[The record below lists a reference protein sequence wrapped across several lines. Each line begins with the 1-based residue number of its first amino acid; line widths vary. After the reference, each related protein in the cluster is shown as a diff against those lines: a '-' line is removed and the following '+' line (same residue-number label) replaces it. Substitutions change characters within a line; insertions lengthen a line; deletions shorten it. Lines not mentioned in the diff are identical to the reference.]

1 MQLDFTGKTA
11 LVVGGSSGIGNATA
25 QAFRKGGAEVHIWG
39 TRAAAAD
46 YADEEGSDLAGLIYR
61 QVDITNI
68 AAIEAPDAGLTKLDV
83 LVQSQGIAL
92 YRRREY
98 RVPDFRHVLDVN
110 LTSLIACANRFH
122 DALAASQGSMIVIS
136 STAAFHATR
145 GNPAYNA
152 SKAGAVGLTRT
163 LAEAWIRDGIRI
175 NGIAPGFVRTKLTQS
190 DHRQSR
196 AAGRRP
202 EPHTSRPLRLAGGN
216 RRRCALPG
224 LAARFLCCRTDHPGR
239 WRPAAALIALR
250 TIAERSMWDF
260 ETEAEFQSST

>member
-46 YADEEGSDLAGLIYR
+46 YAEEEGSDLAGLIYR

-110 LTSLIACANRFH
+110 LTSLIACA
-122 DALAASQGSMIVIS
+122 GSTM
-136 STAAFHATR
+136 R
-145 GNPAYNA
+145 WPRR
-152 SKAGAVGLTRT
+152 K
-163 LAEAWIRDGIRI
+163 
-175 NGIAPGFVRTKLTQS
+175 
-190 DHRQSR
+190 
-196 AAGRRP
+196 GR
-202 EPHTSRPLRLAGGN
+202 
-216 RRRCALPG
+216 
-224 LAARFLCCRTDHPGR
+224 
-239 WRPAAALIALR
+239 
-250 TIAERSMWDF
+250 
-260 ETEAEFQSST
+260 

>member
-1 MQLDFTGKTA
+1 MQLDFTGRTV

-25 QAFRKGGAEVHIWG
+25 QAFRKSGAEVHVWG
-39 TRAAAAD
+39 TRATAAD
-46 YADEEGSDLAGLIYR
+46 YADEEGSDLAGLIYK

-68 AAIEAPDAGLTKLDV
+68 AAIEAPDAGPTKLDV

-98 RVPDFRHVLDVN
+98 RVPDFRQVLDVN
-110 LTSLIACANRFH
+110 LTSLIACANQFH

-175 NGIAPGFVRTKLTQS
+175 NGIAPGFVRTKLTRVTT
-190 DHRQSR
+190 DNPE
-196 AAGRRP
+196 RR
-202 EPHTSRPLRLAGGN
+202 
-216 RRRCALPG
+216 
-224 LAARFLCCRTDHPGR
+224 D
-239 WRPAAALIALR
+239 AALRRIPIGRFGSPQEIAGVALFLASPLASYVVGQ
-250 TIAERSMWDF
+250 TIPVDGGLLLG
-260 ETEAEFQSST
+260 

>member
-46 YADEEGSDLAGLIYR
+46 YADEEGSDLAGLVYR
-61 QVDITNI
+61 QVDITSI
-68 AAIEAPDAGLTKLDV
+68 AAIEAPDPGLTKLDV

-98 RVPDFRHVLDVN
+98 RVPDFRQVLDVN

-175 NGIAPGFVRTKLTQS
+175 NGIAPGFVRTNLTRVTT
-190 DHRQSR
+190 DNPERRDAALSR
-196 AAGRRP
+196 IPLGRFGSP
-202 EPHTSRPLRLAGGN
+202 GGN
-216 RRRCALPG
+216 ARGALFLAPPLASFFVGPNPPG
-224 LAARFLCCRTDHPGR
+224 HR
-239 WRPAAALIALR
+239 
-250 TIAERSMWDF
+250 
-260 ETEAEFQSST
+260 